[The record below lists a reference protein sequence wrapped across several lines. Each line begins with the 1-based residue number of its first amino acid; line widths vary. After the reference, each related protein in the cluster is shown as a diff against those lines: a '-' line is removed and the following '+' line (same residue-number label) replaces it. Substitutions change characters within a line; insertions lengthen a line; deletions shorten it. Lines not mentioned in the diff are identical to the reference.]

1 MIKTKIVIGLE
12 KLRDSA
18 HFSTNNNNHKK
29 TTTTKRGKQQ
39 QPKYAKLQ
47 LTMKFN

>member
-18 HFSTNNNNHKK
+18 HFSTNKQQQPQKDDYDKTRK
-29 TTTTKRGKQQ
+29 TTTTKIR
-39 QPKYAKLQ
+39 
-47 LTMKFN
+47 